1 MDSQKFLLSLRMLTL
16 TEHLLFEHL
25 GKFISDHK
33 RQGVENII
41 NLRTR
46 YITVVLEDIFQ
57 SQNASAVIRTCE
69 CMGLQDVHVVE
80 NISKYSINPRVLK
93 GANKWMDI
101 VHHTS
106 KLENNTITCIEKLK
120 KAGYKVLVTDPGED
134 GISIHDVDVSQN
146 KLALLFG
153 NELRGVSP
161 EALTHC
167 DQKVKIPM
175 YGFTE
180 SLNISVSVAICLS
193 ALVTKLHSSAI
204 DIGLTD
210 SEKDIIKL
218 KWYRKIVR
226 KSDLIERE
234 FLRTIQ

>member
-1 MDSQKFLLSLRMLTL
+1 MLTP
-16 TEHLLFEHL
+16 TEQLVFEHL
-25 GKFISDHK
+25 AQFVSDHK
-33 RQGVENII
+33 KQVVEKVL

-69 CMGLQDVHVVE
+69 CMGLQDVHIVE
-80 NISKYSINPRVLK
+80 NISKYSINPKVLK

-101 VHHTS
+101 KHHTS
-106 KLENNTITCIEKLK
+106 KKENNTVACVEKLK
-120 KAGYKVLVTDPGED
+120 MDGYKILVTDPGED
-134 GISIHDVDVSQN
+134 GVSVHDVDVTQS

-153 NELRGVSP
+153 NELHGVSP
-161 EALTHC
+161 EALSHG
-167 DQKVKIPM
+167 DQKIKIPM

-180 SLNISVSVAICLS
+180 SLNLSVSVAICLNG
-193 ALVTKLHSSAI
+193 LVTKLHLEEMKT
-204 DIGLTD
+204 GLTQ
-210 SEKDIIKL
+210 SEKDIIRL

-226 KSDLIERE
+226 KSELIERE